1 MRIFWRVAFLAFL
14 ALSCVLLG
22 LTIRVSFDWSS
33 LSGATRTLDRDEV
46 AALRTDL
53 SGVRDPFESVIKVA
67 KVMAPSVVSIEVV
80 PRPRSQGVYVRTVPR
95 GGSGILLDDSGHIL
109 TNWHVIGDPSPYRIQ
124 VQQGRQR
131 TLEASLVGWDQFT
144 DLAVIKVDAEGL
156 VPAVL
161 GDSDAVE
168 VGQAAIAI
176 GSPFALQGT
185 VTLGMISTTARDVN
199 TGDRMADVLGVES
212 YIQTDAA
219 INPGNSGGPLVD
231 IHGNVIGVN
240 TMIVTRT
247 SAGVGFAIPINYA
260 KQIADAIIEN
270 RVQGE
275 APRGG
280 LGIRLSETDDRYQR
294 EGALVELV
302 GPLTPADRAGFEP
315 GDLVVEYGNRRI
327 REGRELIQQVQKT
340 PEGTQVPVVVL
351 RDNRYVTLH
360 PVIGNRNR
368 ATEGLIADEEE
379 ARTQRR
385 Q

>member
-33 LSGATRTLDRDEV
+33 LSGATRTLDRGEV
-46 AALRTDL
+46 AALRAEL
-53 SGVRDPFESVIKVA
+53 ASVRDPFESVVKVA

-80 PRPRSQGVYVRTVPR
+80 PRPRSHASFVRSAPR
-95 GGSGILLDDSGHIL
+95 GGSGILIDEAGHIL
-109 TNWHVIGDPSPYRIQ
+109 TNWHVIGDANPYRI
-124 VQQGRQR
+124 VIRQGSER
-131 TLEASLVGWDQFT
+131 TYQASLVGWDQFT
-144 DLAVIKVDAEGL
+144 DLAVVKIEAEGL
-156 VPAVL
+156 VPATL

-199 TGDRMADVLGVES
+199 TGDEMADVLGVES
-212 YIQTDAA
+212 YLQTDAA

-275 APRGG
+275 VSRGG
-280 LGIRLSETDDRYQR
+280 LGIRLGDDGDRYQR
-294 EGALVELV
+294 EGALVEVV
-302 GPLTPADRAGFEP
+302 GPFTPAARAGFEP
-315 GDLVVEYGNRRI
+315 GDLVVEYGSRRI
-327 REGRELIQQVQKT
+327 REGRELVQQVQKT
-340 PEGTQVPVVVL
+340 PEGTTVPVVVL
-351 RDNRYVTLH
+351 RDNQYVTLH
-360 PVIGNRNR
+360 PVIGDRNR
-368 ATEGLIADEEE
+368 ATEGLREDEQRDRSE
-379 ARTQRR
+379 RR